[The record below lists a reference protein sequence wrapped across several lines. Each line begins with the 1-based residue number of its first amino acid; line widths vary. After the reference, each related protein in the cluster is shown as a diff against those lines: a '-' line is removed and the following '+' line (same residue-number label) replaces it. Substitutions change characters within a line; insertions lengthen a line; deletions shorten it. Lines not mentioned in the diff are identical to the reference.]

1 MKRRIYKL
9 KTNFTILGLEAGDW
23 GILFATFVITL
34 NLLQNLGS
42 RLSLLIAV
50 ICTALVFFVWH
61 LVKDKVP
68 EKFTTHLF
76 GWLGEPEVYK
86 LVPDTKNVPLV
97 VNFSEVRS
105 NDTKTKKTEK
115 SWRLPVGR
123 PDSWL

>member
-1 MKRRIYKL
+1 
-9 KTNFTILGLEAGDW
+9 
-23 GILFATFVITL
+23 
-34 NLLQNLGS
+34 
-42 RLSLLIAV
+42 LIAV